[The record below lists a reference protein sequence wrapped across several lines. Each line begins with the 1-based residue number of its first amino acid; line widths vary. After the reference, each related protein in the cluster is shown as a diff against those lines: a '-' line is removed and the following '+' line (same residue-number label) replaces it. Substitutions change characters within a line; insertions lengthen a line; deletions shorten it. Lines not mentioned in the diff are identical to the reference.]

1 MISEHRVADQAG
13 GTYGS
18 SEAAAGWQ
26 RSSVA
31 RTQILAPLTEQML
44 DLAGVDIGHRVLDV
58 AAGTGEQTLLAAQ
71 RVGPSGAVLAT
82 DIAARMVALAE
93 EAAARTGLGNV
104 ETRVLDARD
113 LNLEPES
120 FDAAIARLA
129 LMLVPERTRVMA
141 GIRRALKPGK
151 KFAAL
156 VIGTADE
163 CPLIALPMRIAGRHA
178 GAPRAPF
185 GDPGLF
191 ALGDPVA
198 LEAVYRDA
206 GFRDVTVEAVPVQ
219 RRFPSLAVAMQNIR
233 DLLPEIPQLL
243 IQATE
248 TEREAAWAEIEDAL
262 RQYDNVD
269 EIVAP
274 QTYLIGVGTK

>member
-31 RTQILAPLTEQML
+31 RAQILAPLTERML
-44 DLAGVDIGHRVLDV
+44 DLAGVDIGLDV

-71 RVGPSGAVLAT
+71 RVGPTGAVLAT
-82 DIAARMVALAE
+82 DIAARMLALAE
-93 EAAARTGLGNV
+93 EAVARARLGNV

-163 CPLIALPMRIAGRHA
+163 CALIALPMRIAGRHA

-191 ALGDPVA
+191 ALGYPVV
-198 LEAVYRDA
+198 LEAVYRGA
-206 GFRDVTVEAVPVQ
+206 GFRDVTVEAAPVQ
-219 RRFPSLAVAMQNIR
+219 RRFPSLAVAMQNLR
-233 DLLPEIPQLL
+233 HLLPEPQLL
-243 IQATE
+243 MHATE